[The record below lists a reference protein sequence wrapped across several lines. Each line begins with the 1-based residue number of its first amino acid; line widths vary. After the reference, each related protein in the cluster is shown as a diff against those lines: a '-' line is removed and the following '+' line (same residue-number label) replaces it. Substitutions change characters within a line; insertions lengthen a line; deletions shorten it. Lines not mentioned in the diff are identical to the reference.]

1 MHIGTKREAKSIA
14 NGLYRSNA
22 KGAVVYAFT
31 ESRDPSGGVNLGE
44 FLYASEIE
52 KDLSFDRW
60 DGFILLKTNELFLLD
75 REHSYHWD
83 AENERVTVVGEAHDV

>member
-22 KGAVVYAFT
+22 KGAGGYAFT
-31 ESRDPSGGVNLGE
+31 ENGNPSGGVNLGE
-44 FLYASEIE
+44 FLYADEIE
-52 KDLSFDRW
+52 KDLSFERW

-83 AENERVTVVGEAHDV
+83 AENERVSVGVEAHDV